1 MKILQHFAQFWVNFK
16 SKMSKLVLALSIVN
30 LCWNLYLLAGDVLVL
45 SLDHGLV
52 HVEFLFRDDDGH
64 VAQEARVCGG

>member
-1 MKILQHFAQFWVNFK
+1 M
-16 SKMSKLVLALSIVN
+16 LALSIVN

-45 SLDHGLV
+45 SLYHGLV

-64 VAQEARVCGG
+64 VAREARVLEVDLGVCLVGNSPDVS

>member
-1 MKILQHFAQFWVNFK
+1 MG
-16 SKMSKLVLALSIVN
+16 KLVLALSIVN

-64 VAQEARVCGG
+64 VAQEARVRGG